1 MAEINGLV
9 LAEDD
14 DKVDWRQAKAD
25 LAADQFD
32 NGRSPAAL
40 QRSFQHSDHV
50 VFAWLD
56 DELVG
61 MARMLSDGVCNAYL
75 VDVWTKATRRRTGI
89 GTAMV
94 RNLLGRV
101 PGQHVA
107 LQTDHAGDFYRSIG
121 FRQERGYMSYVVG
134 RWLDNAANN

>member
-1 MAEINGLV
+1 
-9 LAEDD
+9 
-14 DKVDWRQAKAD
+14 
-25 LAADQFD
+25 
-32 NGRSPAAL
+32 
-40 QRSFQHSDHV
+40 
-50 VFAWLD
+50 
-56 DELVG
+56 
-61 MARMLSDGVCNAYL
+61 MLSDGVCNAYL

-121 FRQERGYMSYVVG
+121 FQQEPGYMSYVVG
-134 RWLDNAANN
+134 RWLDNPANN